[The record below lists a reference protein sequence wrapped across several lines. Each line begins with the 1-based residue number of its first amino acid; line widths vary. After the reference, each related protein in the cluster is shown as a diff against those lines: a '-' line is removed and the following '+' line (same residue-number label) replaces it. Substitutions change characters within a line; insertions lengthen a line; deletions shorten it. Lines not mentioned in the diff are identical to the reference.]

1 MSDNLLKTLHARLGI
16 PADYAERCALAP
28 QPECRALVPTEPDVF
43 GRQPYLLDQANAAWT
58 RMRQAAAAQGVVLQL
73 VSAFRSVEY
82 QAGLFERKLGRGEC
96 IADILAVN
104 AAPGYSEHHSGRA
117 IDIGTPGYAHLEEAF
132 EHSPAFAWLRA
143 NAGAHGFRLSFP
155 RGNPHGVLYE
165 PWHWYYVGTTVE
177 TADDALDGKAET
189 GEKKGA

>member
-1 MSDNLLKTLHARLGI
+1 RLGI
-16 PADYAERCALAP
+16 PADYAARCSLPP

-43 GRQPYLLDQANAAWT
+43 GRQPYLLDRANAAWE

-117 IDIGTPGYAHLEEAF
+117 IDIGTPGYAHLEEEF

-155 RGNPHGVLYE
+155 RGNPHGVL
-165 PWHWYYVGTTVE
+165 
-177 TADDALDGKAET
+177 
-189 GEKKGA
+189 